1 MSECFKLNKYVLLD
15 RDGTLIVHIH
25 HLIEPEKVAL
35 KDGTIEGLQKLAHA
49 GYRFGV
55 ITNQSVIERGLATRE
70 VVDFVNEKMAQLLM
84 KSGVLLDFVFVCP
97 HISATSCTCR
107 KPMTAL
113 GEQAILE
120 FEIDVDQSYMV
131 GDRASDIEFGATL
144 GLRTILIHSNSSQI
158 CKPDLKA
165 KNILDCSRQ
174 ILARLGK
181 SNDSN

>member
-1 MSECFKLNKYVLLD
+1 MLD

-25 HLIEPEKVAL
+25 HLIEPEKVVL
-35 KDGTIEGLQKLAHA
+35 TDGATEGLQKLGQA

-55 ITNQSVIERGLATRE
+55 ITNQSVVERGLATRE
-70 VVDFVNEKMAQLLM
+70 VVDSVNEKVAQLLM
-84 KSGVLLDFVFVCP
+84 KSGVVLDFIFVCP
-97 HISATSCTCR
+97 HISATACTCR

-131 GDRASDIEFGATL
+131 GDRASDIEFGAKL
-144 GLRTILIHSNSSQI
+144 GLKTILIDSNSSQI

-165 KNILDCSRQ
+165 KNILDCSIQ

>member
-1 MSECFKLNKYVLLD
+1 MLD

-25 HLIEPEKVAL
+25 HLIEPEKVVL
-35 KDGTIEGLQKLAHA
+35 TDGATEGLQKLGQA

-55 ITNQSVIERGLATRE
+55 ITNQSVVERGLATRE
-70 VVDFVNEKMAQLLM
+70 VVDSVNEKVAQLLM
-84 KSGVLLDFVFVCP
+84 KSGVVLDFVFVCP
-97 HISATSCTCR
+97 HIAATACTCR

-131 GDRASDIEFGATL
+131 GDRASDIEFGAKL
-144 GLRTILIHSNSSQI
+144 GLKTILIDSNSSQI

-165 KNILDCSRQ
+165 KNILDCSIQ
-174 ILARLGK
+174 ILNRLGK

>member
-1 MSECFKLNKYVLLD
+1 MLD
-15 RDGTLIVHIH
+15 RDGTLIAHIH
-25 HLIEPEKVAL
+25 HLIEPEKVVL
-35 KDGTIEGLQKLAHA
+35 TDGATEGLQKLGQA

-55 ITNQSVIERGLATRE
+55 ITNQSVVERGLATRE
-70 VVDFVNEKMAQLLM
+70 VVDSVNEKVAQLLM
-84 KSGVLLDFVFVCP
+84 KSGVVLDFIFVCP
-97 HISATSCTCR
+97 HISATACTCR

-131 GDRASDIEFGATL
+131 GDRASDIEFGAKL
-144 GLRTILIHSNSSQI
+144 GLRTILIDSNSSQI

-165 KNILDCSRQ
+165 KNILDCSIQ

>member
-1 MSECFKLNKYVLLD
+1 M
-15 RDGTLIVHIH
+15 G
-25 HLIEPEKVAL
+25 
-35 KDGTIEGLQKLAHA
+35 QA

-55 ITNQSVIERGLATRE
+55 ITNQSVVERGLATRE
-70 VVDFVNEKMAQLLM
+70 VVDSVNEKVAQLLM
-84 KSGVLLDFVFVCP
+84 KSGVVLDFVFVCP
-97 HISATSCTCR
+97 HIAATACTCR

-131 GDRASDIEFGATL
+131 GDRASDIEFGAKL
-144 GLRTILIHSNSSQI
+144 GLKTILIDSNSSQI

-165 KNILDCSRQ
+165 KNILDCSIQ
-174 ILARLGK
+174 ILNRLGK

>member
-1 MSECFKLNKYVLLD
+1 MLD

-25 HLIEPEKVAL
+25 HLIEPEKVVL
-35 KDGTIEGLQKLAHA
+35 TDGATEGLQKLGQA

-55 ITNQSVIERGLATRE
+55 ITNQSVVERGLATRE
-70 VVDFVNEKMAQLLM
+70 VVDSVNEKVAQLLM
-84 KSGVLLDFVFVCP
+84 KSGVVLDFVFVCP
-97 HISATSCTCR
+97 HISATACTCR

-131 GDRASDIEFGATL
+131 GDRASDIEFGAKL
-144 GLRTILIHSNSSQI
+144 GLKTILIDSNSSQI

-165 KNILDCSRQ
+165 KNILDCSIQ

>member
-1 MSECFKLNKYVLLD
+1 MLD

-25 HLIEPEKVAL
+25 HLIEPEKVVL
-35 KDGTIEGLQKLAHA
+35 TDGATEGLQKLGQA

-55 ITNQSVIERGLATRE
+55 ITNQSVVERGLATRE
-70 VVDFVNEKMAQLLM
+70 VVDSVNEKVAQLLM
-84 KSGVLLDFVFVCP
+84 KSGVVLDFVFVCP
-97 HISATSCTCR
+97 HISATACTCR

-120 FEIDVDQSYMV
+120 FEIDVDQSYMG
-131 GDRASDIEFGATL
+131 GDRASDIEFGAKL
-144 GLRTILIHSNSSQI
+144 GLKTILIDSNSSQI

-165 KNILDCSRQ
+165 KNILDCSIQ

>member
-1 MSECFKLNKYVLLD
+1 MNRYIFLD

-35 KDGTIEGLQKLAHA
+35 KDRTIEGLQKLAHA

-70 VVDFVNEKMAQLLM
+70 VVDSVNEKMAQLLI
-84 KSGVLLDFVFVCP
+84 KSGVVLDFVFVCP
-97 HISATSCTCR
+97 HISATLCTCR

-113 GEQAILE
+113 GEQAILK

-131 GDRASDIEFGATL
+131 GDRASDIEFGAKL
-144 GLRTILIHSNSSQI
+144 GLRTILIDSNSSQI
-158 CKPDLKA
+158 CEPDLKA
-165 KNILDCSRQ
+165 KDILDCSRQ

-181 SNDSN
+181 NNDSN